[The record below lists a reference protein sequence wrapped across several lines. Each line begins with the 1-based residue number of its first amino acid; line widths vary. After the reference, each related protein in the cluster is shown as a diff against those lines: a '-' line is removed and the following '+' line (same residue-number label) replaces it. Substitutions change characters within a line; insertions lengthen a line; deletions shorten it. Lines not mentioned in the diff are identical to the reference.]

1 MHLLSRQ
8 RPATLPTRRT
18 FLRAGFLG
26 LGGLTLGHFARL
38 RALAAADDKAPPTS
52 VILFWLGGGPSQF
65 ETYDPKPAAPAEIRG
80 VFNPIQTSLPGVH
93 FCELLPLQAQ
103 LMNQMAVVRSIAHT
117 TTNHAVG
124 WEWLLTGYEVASA
137 SDASPPAVYPSVGS
151 VTARLRGPRQPG
163 VVPYVLLNERRL
175 GYHGATYLGQAS
187 NPYIPMGDGQG
198 KGKAGNPAAL
208 SLAEGLTVE
217 RLHERVAL
225 LQEVDRLRA
234 SVDTTGAMDGMDQY
248 RKQAVGI
255 LTSPA
260 FRNALDLEREPDK
273 VRLRYGPSALCQ
285 HALLARRLVEAG
297 VSFVTVSYDVWD
309 DHGELP
315 RKIKDHTPPFDRA
328 FTALIQDLS
337 ERGMLDRVLVAAF
350 GEFGRTPVINKDA
363 GRDHWPNVMSA
374 ALVGGG
380 LRSGLVV
387 GKSNGRGEEPVDTP
401 LGPEDL
407 LATIYHVLGIDHH
420 QTFLDRLNRPV
431 AILPKGEPI
440 RQLVE

>member
-1 MHLLSRQ
+1 MHRSSRQ
-8 RPATLPTRRT
+8 RPAPLPTRRT

-26 LGGLTLGHFARL
+26 LGGLTLGHLARL
-38 RALAAADDKAPPTS
+38 RAVAAAPDKAPPTS

-65 ETYDPKPAAPAEIRG
+65 ETYDPKPESPAEIRG
-80 VFNPIQTSLPGVH
+80 VFAPIQTTVPGLH
-93 FCELLPLQAQ
+93 FCELLPLQAR
-103 LMNQMAVVRSIAHT
+103 LMNQLAVVRSIAHT

-137 SDASPPAVYPSVGS
+137 SDSSPPAVYPSLGS
-151 VTARLRGPRQPG
+151 VTARLRAAQQPG
-163 VVPYVLLNERRL
+163 VAPYVLLNERKL

-187 NPYIPMGDGQG
+187 NPYIPMAAGEG
-198 KGKAGNPAAL
+198 KGKTGNPAAL
-208 SLAEGLTVE
+208 TLAEGLTVE
-217 RLHERVAL
+217 RLHDRIAL
-225 LQEVDRLRA
+225 LQQVDRLRA
-234 SVDTTGAMDGMDQY
+234 SADSTGALDGVDQY
-248 RKQAVGI
+248 RRQAVGI

-273 VRLRYGPSALCQ
+273 TRQRYGPNALCQ

-297 VSFVTVSYDVWD
+297 VSFVTVSHDVWD

-315 RKIKDHTPPFDRA
+315 RKIRDHTPPFDRA
-328 FTALIQDLS
+328 FTTLIQDLS
-337 ERGMLDRVLVAAF
+337 ERGLLDRVLVAAF

-363 GRDHWPNVMSA
+363 GRDHWPRVMSA

-380 LRSGLVV
+380 LRSGVVV

-440 RQLVE
+440 RQLVG